1 MTYSQYRYSLN
12 EDMQEM
18 NLDDKSRQV
27 FLDTIDDISKRQQY
41 LDFANTNIRFLNETD
56 TYLVQV
62 MNSTGVTNLDE
73 FLKYKLLR
81 IYVSYNLPFL
91 LHGIK
96 E

>member
-56 TYLVQV
+56 TYLIQV